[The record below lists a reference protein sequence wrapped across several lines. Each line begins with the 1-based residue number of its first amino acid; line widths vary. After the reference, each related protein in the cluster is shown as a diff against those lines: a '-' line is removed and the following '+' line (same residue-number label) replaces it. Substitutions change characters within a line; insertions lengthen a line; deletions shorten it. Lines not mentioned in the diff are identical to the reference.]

1 MVLGFVTNI
10 IDYVTTDFPVT
21 AMLTLTKGINEN
33 GLVLLKIIA
42 IKVISIVMPFYAR
55 GAALPNKRHAN
66 RCSISVEIF
75 EDTRTLLMVD

>member
-42 IKVISIVMPFYAR
+42 IKVISI
-55 GAALPNKRHAN
+55 
-66 RCSISVEIF
+66 
-75 EDTRTLLMVD
+75 